1 MKELLL
7 LSAFLFGANVLAQ
20 EEIDLDSSYREIVP
34 NGYTIIQAIHGDL
47 NGDSRDD
54 IVLMIQGTDQN
65 KIVIDERRG
74 KLDLNRRGII
84 VALRNNNKYDVIVE
98 NDNCFYPDD
107 DEDGGVYIVPY
118 IDMSIKKGNLYIHFA
133 HGRYGYWRYNFRYQD
148 SDLELIGYDSSAN
161 RGPRVEVVT
170 SINYL
175 TKKMLTKE
183 NVNELDDYDSIFKE
197 KWSTFVLEHRFKLS
211 EISDFTEFGDGV
223 RNR

>member
-7 LSAFLFGANVLAQ
+7 LSTLLFGANVLAQ
-20 EEIDLDSSYREIVP
+20 EKIDLDSFYREIVP
-34 NGYTIIQAIHGDL
+34 NGHTIIEAIHGDL

-65 KIVIDERRG
+65 KIVTDELRG
-74 KLDLNRRGII
+74 RLDLNRRGII
-84 VALRNNNKYDVIVE
+84 VALRGNDNYDVVVE
-98 NDNCFYPDD
+98 NDNCFFSD
-107 DEDGGVYIVPY
+107 DEDGGVYMVPD
-118 IDMSIKKGNLYIHFA
+118 ILMSITKGNLYIDFL
-133 HGRYGYWRYNFRYQD
+133 HGRYGYWSYNFRYQD
-148 SDLELIGYDSSAN
+148 SDLELIGYDASDN

-183 NVNELDDYDSIFKE
+183 NINELDDDDPIFKE
-197 KWSTFVLEHRFKLS
+197 MWSTFVLEHRFKLS
-211 EISDFTEFGDGV
+211 QISDFTEFGDGV

>member
-7 LSAFLFGANVLAQ
+7 LSTLLFGANVLAQ
-20 EEIDLDSSYREIVP
+20 EKIDLDSSYREIVP
-34 NGYTIIQAIHGDL
+34 NGHTIIEAIHGDL

-65 KIVIDERRG
+65 KIVTDELRG
-74 KLDLNRRGII
+74 RLDLNRRGII
-84 VALRNNNKYDVIVE
+84 VALRGNDNYDVVVE
-98 NDNCFYPDD
+98 NDNCFFSD
-107 DEDGGVYIVPY
+107 DEDGGVYMVPD
-118 IDMSIKKGNLYIHFA
+118 ILMSITKGNLYIDFL
-133 HGRYGYWRYNFRYQD
+133 HGRYGYWSYNFRYQD
-148 SDLELIGYDSSAN
+148 SDLELIGYDASDN

-183 NVNELDDYDSIFKE
+183 NINELDDDDPIFKE
-197 KWSTFVLEHRFKLS
+197 MWSTFVLEHRFKLS
-211 EISDFTEFGDGV
+211 QISDFTEFGDGV

>member
-7 LSAFLFGANVLAQ
+7 LSTLLFGANVLAQ
-20 EEIDLDSSYREIVP
+20 EKIDFDSSYREIVP
-34 NGYTIIQAIHGDL
+34 NGHTIIEAIHGDL

-65 KIVIDERRG
+65 KIVTDELRG
-74 KLDLNRRGII
+74 RLDLNRRGVI
-84 VALRNNNKYDVIVE
+84 VALRGNDNYDVVVE
-98 NDNCFYPDD
+98 NDNCFFSD
-107 DEDGGVYIVPY
+107 DEDGGVYMVPD
-118 IDMSIKKGNLYIHFA
+118 ILMSITKGNLYIDFL
-133 HGRYGYWRYNFRYQD
+133 HGRYGYWSYNFRYQD
-148 SDLELIGYDSSAN
+148 SDLELIGYDASDN

-183 NVNELDDYDSIFKE
+183 NINELDDDDPIFKE

-211 EISDFTEFGDGV
+211 QISDFTEFGDGV

>member
-7 LSAFLFGANVLAQ
+7 LSTLLFGANVLAQ
-20 EEIDLDSSYREIVP
+20 EKIDLDSSYREILP
-34 NGYTIIQAIHGDL
+34 NGHTIIEAIHGDL

-65 KIVIDERRG
+65 KIVTDELRG
-74 KLDLNRRGII
+74 RLDLNRRGII
-84 VALRNNNKYDVIVE
+84 VALRGNDKYDVVVE
-98 NDNCFYPDD
+98 NDNCFFSD
-107 DEDGGVYIVPY
+107 DEDGGVYMVPD
-118 IDMSIKKGNLYIHFA
+118 ILMSITKGNLYIDFL
-133 HGRYGYWRYNFRYQD
+133 HGRYGYWSYNFRYQD
-148 SDLELIGYDSSAN
+148 SDLELIGYDASEN

-183 NVNELDDYDSIFKE
+183 NINELDDDDPIFKE

-211 EISDFTEFGDGV
+211 QISDFTEFGDGV